1 VVNRRSGKLLFQA
14 FCVAIFIDYTVKLD
28 YKLLLKIP
36 QKTLGR
42 SDLYIDYTLRS
53 SKEKRKPLINIDFLS
68 DFGPTADSLDL
79 TLLDLTSL

>member
-1 VVNRRSGKLLFQA
+1 MK
-14 FCVAIFIDYTVKLD
+14 ID

-79 TLLDLTSL
+79 RENLELPQVDLCLLHKLVSL